1 MHESSIPTNSP
12 ASELNKSPLNYD
24 DSQFFRLV
32 NDNKA
37 ALIPVNSDK
46 QDYFDWATTKEI
58 WDSPLA
64 HFTTLSA
71 WVNKLTTSPTNDN
84 HSYDLTSANT

>member
-1 MHESSIPTNSP
+1 LHESSIPTNSP

-46 QDYFDWATTKEI
+46 QDYFG
-58 WDSPLA
+58 
-64 HFTTLSA
+64 
-71 WVNKLTTSPTNDN
+71 
-84 HSYDLTSANT
+84 